1 MSEETKNNGADD
13 NNSTSNSTGADKVT
27 YITLT
32 QEQFNQL
39 FNKKND
45 ENNSGTLNEAKNAL
59 KDEQSN
65 QESRAE
71 MEQAIKFNLA
81 ADDYIKQNKEI
92 LPEEAQKIIEVVN
105 AKKFSSEAEKA
116 QEIKKT
122 LIQSFIQFEENIKNL
137 PGSIKAQVDLF
148 NQLTE
153 REKSRRAGDFWGI
166 VEVGIECKKL
176 ARKAEILQNNGGY
189 SSEGNNAFEERFLK
203 MSETFLKEK
212 SK

>member
-166 VEVGIECKKL
+166 VEVGVECKKL

>member
-1 MSEETKNNGADD
+1 MSEETKDNGAD
-13 NNSTSNSTGADKVT
+13 NNNNTGNNPSSEKVT
-27 YITLT
+27 YVTLT

-39 FNKKND
+39 VGKKND
-45 ENNSGTLNEAKNAL
+45 DDNNGTLSEAKSAL
-59 KDEQSN
+59 RDEQNN

-105 AKKFSSEAEKA
+105 AKKFSSEMEKA
-116 QEIKKT
+116 QEIKKA
-122 LIQSFIQFEENIKNL
+122 LIQSFIQFEENVKNL

-189 SSEGNNAFEERFLK
+189 GSEGNNAFEERFLK

-212 SK
+212 K

>member
-166 VEVGIECKKL
+166 VEVGVECKKL

-212 SK
+212 K